1 MTFVKRALAYLRVNI
16 VKTILLIVV
25 FFVASSFLIVMYGI
39 NATSEHTRKLV
50 REQMHTVVYYG
61 FDSSAYYVWIRD
73 NGEEIPYE
81 LELEYSTI
89 TYEEVL
95 PLINDERVV
104 AMNSVVGAGGIAAE
118 TLEPIIR
125 AENYN
130 GTEIEPQY
138 TCFGVYINGYDDM
151 IEFHDGT
158 FQIVEGRFYSE
169 DEIKNYAPVVLITQE
184 LAELNNL
191 QVGDTITIHNEKI
204 SYYSYQGGDGGGQPS
219 SGIEYKDEQYI
230 VYLDLEIIGIYTNSK
245 VHDISIETKVWGTT
259 TLQISENP
267 ENQLLMPY
275 TTSRK
280 MSNDIEYQLA
290 QEYLV
295 YGRDTYGTEEYL
307 YRLEHFDYEQEY
319 INGKI
324 PSYFLLD
331 SPESVDSF
339 LEDHADMEVNYRFF
353 YANNEEYEKL
363 TEPLNLVKQI
373 SNIGLII
380 VICVAI
386 AFVSLITSFT
396 FKIREYEI
404 GLQIAFGIKKIKIA
418 GQLLV
423 EFLVVSTIGFC
434 ISLVFSFFVL
444 THINNYLTQNM
455 VSDSSAIESELSGNE
470 SYIQSGFFVEINEK
484 EFFEN
489 FKIEYSASFIFM
501 SYMLIIFVV
510 ATSIIVPM
518 IMISKKT
525 PKSIIMNR
533 E

>member
-1 MTFVKRALAYLRVNI
+1 MANIKRALAYLKTNI
-16 VKTILLIVV
+16 TRTILLIVV
-25 FFVASSFLIVMYGI
+25 FFVVSSFLIVMYGI
-39 NATSEHTRKLV
+39 NATSEQTRKLV
-50 REQMHTVVYYG
+50 REQMHAVVYYG
-61 FDSSAYYVWIRD
+61 FDDYAYFDWIRENS
-73 NGEEIPYE
+73 NGEAFEIDY
-81 LELEYSTI
+81 EYSTI
-89 TYEEVL
+89 SYEEVL

-104 AMNSVVGAGGIAAE
+104 AVNIVVGISGIAAE

-125 AENYN
+125 TENFN
-130 GTEIEPQY
+130 GNEIDPQY
-138 TCFGVYINGYDDM
+138 SCFGVYANGYDDM

-158 FQIVEGRFYSE
+158 YQIIEGRFYSE

-191 QVGDTITIHNEKI
+191 QVGDTIMIHNEKM
-204 SYYSYQGGDGGGQPS
+204 SYYSYLGGDGVEQS
-219 SGIEYKDEQYI
+219 DSGIEYKDEQYI
-230 VYLDLEIIGIYTNSK
+230 VYLELEIIGIYTNSK
-245 VHDISIETKVWGTT
+245 VHDISIETKVLGTSA
-259 TLQISENP
+259 LQIFENP
-267 ENQLLMPY
+267 ENQLLIPY

-280 MSNDIEYQLA
+280 MSNDIEYQLV
-290 QEYLV
+290 QEYLL

-339 LEDHADMEVNYRFF
+339 LEDHADIEKDHRFF
-353 YANNEEYEKL
+353 FANNEEYEKL
-363 TEPLNLVKQI
+363 TTPLNLVNQI

-386 AFVSLITSFT
+386 AFVSLITSFS

-404 GLQIAFGIKKIKIA
+404 GLQMALGIKKIKIA
-418 GQLLV
+418 AQLLI
-423 EFLVVSTIGFC
+423 ELLVVSTMGFC

-455 VSDSSAIESELSGNE
+455 VNESSSKQSELSGRE
-470 SYIQSGFFVEINEK
+470 TYIESGFFVEIDES
-484 EFFEN
+484 EFFKN
-489 FKIEYSASFIFM
+489 FKMDYNVFFIVG
-501 SYMLIIFVV
+501 SYLLIIFVV
-510 ATSIIVPM
+510 ATSVVVPM
-518 IMISKKT
+518 IMMSRKT

>member
-1 MTFVKRALAYLRVNI
+1 MTFAKRALAYLRVNI
-16 VKTILLIVV
+16 TKTILLIVV
-25 FFVASSFLIVMYGI
+25 FFVVSSFLIVMYGI
-39 NATSEHTRKLV
+39 NATSEHTRRLV
-50 REQMHTVVYYG
+50 REQMHTIVYYG
-61 FDSSAYYVWIRD
+61 FDYSAYFEWERD
-73 NGEEIPYE
+73 NGEESSYE
-81 LELEYSTI
+81 DYYEYSTI

-104 AMNSVVGAGGIAAE
+104 AMNVVVTPGIAAE

-130 GTEIEPQY
+130 GTEIEPQF
-138 TCFGVYINGYDDM
+138 TCFGVYANGYDDM

-158 FQIVEGRFYSE
+158 FQIIEGRFYSE
-169 DEIKNYAPVVLITQE
+169 DEIKNYAPVVLITRE

-191 QVGDTITIHNEKI
+191 QVGDTITIHNEKMT
-204 SYYSYQGGDGGGQPS
+204 YYSYQGGDGGGQAS
-219 SGIEYKDEQYI
+219 SSIEHKDEQYI
-230 VYLDLEIIGIYTNSK
+230 VYLELEIIGIYTNSK

-259 TLQISENP
+259 ALQIFENP
-267 ENQLLMPY
+267 ENQLLIPY
-275 TTSRK
+275 TTSTK
-280 MSNDIEYQLA
+280 LTNDIEYQLA
-290 QEYLV
+290 QENLV
-295 YGRDTYGTEEYL
+295 YGRDTYGMEEYL

-331 SPESVDSF
+331 SPESVDPF
-339 LEDHADMEVNYRFF
+339 LKDHADMEVNHRFF
-353 YANNEEYEKL
+353 FANNEEYEKL
-363 TEPLNLVKQI
+363 TGPLNLVKQI

-404 GLQIAFGIKKIKIA
+404 GLQMAFGIKKTKIA
-418 GQLLV
+418 AQLLV

-434 ISLVFSFFVL
+434 ISLVFSFFML

-455 VSDSSAIESELSGNE
+455 VNESSAVKSELSGRE
-470 SYIQSGFFVEINEK
+470 IYIESGFFVEIDEN

-489 FKIEYSASFIFM
+489 FKIDYNLSFIAV
-501 SYMLIIFVV
+501 SYLLIIFIV
-510 ATSIIVPM
+510 AASIVVPM
-518 IMISKKT
+518 IMMSRKT